1 MPLHPLLLPQPFSL
15 LSLAFPAPT
24 SPKRNMSRTFSLQL
38 ILHLESIHNNIKP
51 LNSEKIMLSLKLI
64 KQKKTEKPKNSLKI
78 GRTFSFDICWS
89 QARWLIKYPL
99 AAKACMQACLVDT
112 SWHLSRFHFEA
123 AVWIGKPCLMSLC
136 IILCGSSLPAF
147 CSYFRTGSKHRHR
160 FPQIQFQWRITCI
173 IYHFHSLSAFGQH
186 PKNEKHL
193 MTWHPEHPKKSPERP
208 ASGPVRHLR
217 HGFFLKA
224 LKKGVDHLLL
234 GTFLTVA
241 TCFLKVAKWQTAN
254 LVRRFSIGF
263 LSGIPGLLNT
273 TINRSFGCTGWE
285 MDDLLS
291 QRTMK

>member
-1 MPLHPLLLPQPFSL
+1 MQPPASFRMPLHPLLLPLPLPQPFSL
-15 LSLAFPAPT
+15 PSLAFPSPT
-24 SPKRNMSRTFSLQL
+24 SPKRNICIWQRSVRTCHARSVFNWFSTWNPSTTTSNHWTLKKNAV
-38 ILHLESIHNNIKP
+38 LEID
-51 LNSEKIMLSLKLI
+51 
-64 KQKKTEKPKNSLKI
+64 QAKKTEKPKNILKI

-89 QARWLIKYPL
+89 QALWLIRYRL
-99 AAKACMQACLVDT
+99 AVKACMQACLVDT

-217 HGFFLKA
+217 HGFFL
-224 LKKGVDHLLL
+224 
-234 GTFLTVA
+234 
-241 TCFLKVAKWQTAN
+241 
-254 LVRRFSIGF
+254 
-263 LSGIPGLLNT
+263 
-273 TINRSFGCTGWE
+273 
-285 MDDLLS
+285 
-291 QRTMK
+291 